1 VAKGVHFHLCYHL
14 KNKENIIGVK
24 WEVLKEKVLLV
35 EDEQRIRTLLRLY
48 LEKNNFSVIMAKD
61 GEEALEIVKK
71 RSVDI
76 IVLDIMIP
84 KKNGLEVCRILREH
98 KRLKKIPILYIS
110 SLTEKASIISSLEQG
125 GDDYVTKPFDP
136 NEVVARIHAI
146 LRRTKQKYGQKV
158 DDHYVYEELT
168 HQERNILHYIEKGYT
183 NKEIAHQLT
192 LTEGTVKVYNHV
204 IYQKLHVKNRTQA
217 IVRAKELQII

>member
-1 VAKGVHFHLCYHL
+1 MKMR
-14 KNKENIIGVK
+14 KK
-24 WEVLKEKVLLV
+24 KVLVV
-35 EDEQRIRTLLRLY
+35 EDEKKIRTLLALY
-48 LEKNNFSVIMAKD
+48 LEKNNYKVITAKN
-61 GEEALEIVKK
+61 GQEAIEQVEQHLPTLV
-71 RSVDI
+71 
-76 IVLDIMIP
+76 VLDIMMP
-84 KKNGLEVCRILREH
+84 VMNGLKVCQVLR
-98 KRLKKIPILYIS
+98 KDRRYKQIPVLYLS
-110 SLTEKASIISSLEQG
+110 SLTDKQSIISSLEQG

-136 NEVVARIHAI
+136 NEVVARINAI